1 MKILLLGANGQ
12 VGTECQRSLAPLGE
26 LVLATRN
33 GTLADGSQCE
43 VADFDQPDSL
53 RELVLRVAP
62 DVVVNAAAYT
72 AVDKAE
78 TDREAAFRA
87 NAESPA
93 AIAAACSQ
101 LDAYLVH
108 YSTDYVF
115 DGQGHQPYPTDGV
128 TAPLGMY
135 GLTKLEGEVAIRESG
150 CRHAI
155 LRTAW
160 VYAYHGKNFLLTML
174 RLAKDRDELRVVGDQ
189 VGTPTPAALIA
200 DVTALIVSRQD
211 RPSGTW
217 HLTPH
222 GQTSWH
228 RFAEAIIAGAYDR
241 GLLAKR
247 PVISAISTAEF
258 PTPAARPAWS
268 VLDSASLERDWHLT
282 LPSWQTGLNDVLD
295 ELAAST

>member
-33 GTLADGSQCE
+33 GTLADGSQRE

-217 HLTPH
+217 HLTPNGSTTWH
-222 GQTSWH
+222 G
-228 RFAEAIIAGAYDR
+228 FAEAIMQEGFKR
-241 GLLAKR
+241 GLLDR
-247 PVISAISTAEF
+247 QVTVLPITTAEF
-258 PTPAARPAWS
+258 PTPAKRPAWS
-268 VLDSASLERDWHLT
+268 VLDNASLQDDWGLS
-282 LPSWQTGLNDVLD
+282 LPGWREALDDVFD
-295 ELAAST
+295 AFDTRA